1 MSDSSYVVVQIFFFN
16 FFSSFVSVSLFIG
29 SVEELISGGS

>member
-1 MSDSSYVVVQIFFFN
+1 MSDSSYVVVQIFFLN
-16 FFSSFVSVSLFIG
+16 FFSFVSVSPFIG